1 MIGEF
6 VTFFRAPPRIVNNVL
21 RNLTRAAGPRRP
33 IKETPPVVQEPL
45 PPTPP
50 PPQPQTP
57 QQPKKSYLQSPAL
70 VSDAVRR
77 LGLAATDRY
86 VQPIDP
92 RRPEAGANI
101 IRAMTNL
108 FIVPQHTRR
117 RDSMSQQH
125 TDGEGSK
132 NYALL
137 APKRSNVFFTVTADI
152 GGADRKVALGY
163 VFMADTL
170 AEVCD
175 KNAEMARNFG
185 RYDHERVFKTL
196 KTLFPE
202 PEDAKKKGRR
212 SSFTSD
218 TLAAQVITR
227 L

>member
-1 MIGEF
+1 
-6 VTFFRAPPRIVNNVL
+6 
-21 RNLTRAAGPRRP
+21 
-33 IKETPPVVQEPL
+33 
-45 PPTPP
+45 
-50 PPQPQTP
+50 
-57 QQPKKSYLQSPAL
+57 
-70 VSDAVRR
+70 
-77 LGLAATDRY
+77 
-86 VQPIDP
+86 
-92 RRPEAGANI
+92 
-101 IRAMTNL
+101 MTNL

-152 GGADRKVALGY
+152 GGADRKVALRY

-175 KNAEMARNFG
+175 KNAEMARDFG

-196 KTLFPE
+196 RTLFPE

-218 TLAAQVITR
+218 ALAAQVITR